1 MPQAAHKS
9 DPVTPVAM
17 RFGDDG
23 LVPNNPTLP
32 LLVYRGAID
41 VSGQKD
47 PAARV
52 ERIFARNGWDD
63 SWRNG
68 IYSFTHFHSMIHE
81 VLGVAAGRARVRFG
95 GKAGEE
101 LEIEAGD
108 VAVPR
113 VDVEGVLG
121 IPEGD
126 PIAHGTALGGWRR
139 ANIGKAPVCAR
150 AS

>member
-32 LLVYRGAID
+32 LLVYRRAID

-47 PAARV
+47 PAARI

-63 SWRNG
+63 SWRDG

-95 GKAGEE
+95 GKVIQIDTGMQPAYSPTG
-101 LEIEAGD
+101 
-108 VAVPR
+108 
-113 VDVEGVLG
+113 
-121 IPEGD
+121 
-126 PIAHGTALGGWRR
+126 
-139 ANIGKAPVCAR
+139 R
-150 AS
+150 ASALEMSGGVFTAIYEDRRDVLLNW